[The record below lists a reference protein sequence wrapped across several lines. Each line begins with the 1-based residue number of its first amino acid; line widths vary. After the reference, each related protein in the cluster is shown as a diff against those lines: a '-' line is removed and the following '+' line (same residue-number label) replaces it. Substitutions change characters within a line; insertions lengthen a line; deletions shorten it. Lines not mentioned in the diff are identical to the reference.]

1 MNKKP
6 EEKELKSAPE
16 EKTANA
22 AVREES
28 GTSEKAEK
36 KQKDTKKILCDNV
49 FACVNDFKVGALY
62 SGVENVLN
70 GSKKIDARI
79 TRGVNGLL
87 SNLTGYF
94 RNSIDE
100 YKKQESNL

>member
-1 MNKKP
+1 MKTEP
-6 EEKELKSAPE
+6 EEKK
-16 EKTANA
+16 ANA
-22 AVREES
+22 VVQKES
-28 GTSEKAEK
+28 GTSEKTEK
-36 KQKDTKKILCDNV
+36 KQKDTKEKLCDNV
-49 FACVNDFKVGALY
+49 FACVNDFKVGVLY

-100 YKKQESNL
+100 YKKARN

>member
-6 EEKELKSAPE
+6 EEKELNTEPE
-16 EKTANA
+16 EKKTNTAVHEKSGA
-22 AVREES
+22 FEKTEE
-28 GTSEKAEK
+28 
-36 KQKDTKKILCDNV
+36 KQTDTKKILCDNV

-87 SNLTGYF
+87 SSLTGHF

-100 YKKQESNL
+100 YKKARK